1 MCTRAGTRVQELGH
15 MYKSRDMCTRAGTRV
30 QELGHVYKSRD
41 TCTRAGKHVQEPGHV
56 YKSQDMGMRVMRHL
70 QWLGCINEARACGQR
85 SGGSLKRGHWAGDM
99 EEVDKAVEAGMHAF
113 PVWGRA
119 LHMRTSNLGVHMSRW
134 VSGVKGVHRWRDM
147 TGTKLRERER
157 G

>member
-1 MCTRAGTRVQELGH
+1 
-15 MYKSRDMCTRAGTRV
+15 
-30 QELGHVYKSRD
+30 
-41 TCTRAGKHVQEPGHV
+41 
-56 YKSQDMGMRVMRHL
+56 
-70 QWLGCINEARACGQR
+70 
-85 SGGSLKRGHWAGDM
+85 M

-157 G
+157 GGEREREGEMEREWERGREG